1 MTGEIEKPVVIGK
14 AEKPQCFKNT
24 DIKELPIVWKA
35 IKSVDDIS
43 YHGGM
48 IDSISCKDE
57 TTVKCSHVFGHCNMS
72 SSY

>member
-35 IKSVDDIS
+35 NK
-43 YHGGM
+43 
-48 IDSISCKDE
+48 
-57 TTVKCSHVFGHCNMS
+57 KCG
-72 SSY
+72 